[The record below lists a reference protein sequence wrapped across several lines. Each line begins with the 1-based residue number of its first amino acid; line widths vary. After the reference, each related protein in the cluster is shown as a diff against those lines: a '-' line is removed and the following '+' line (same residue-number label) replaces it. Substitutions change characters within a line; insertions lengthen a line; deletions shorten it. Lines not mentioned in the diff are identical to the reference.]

1 MPAEYH
7 IQSTLEFTVNT
18 SHDGQRLDLFL
29 TGCCQGVIPGSSRS
43 MLQNLVRKGLV
54 EVDDKPRKIGYRLRG
69 GQQVS
74 LQVPAPE
81 PIALVPEPV
90 PFEVLFEDDDIIV
103 ISKPPG
109 VVVHPACGHKTG
121 TLVHGL
127 LYHCHDLSGI
137 NGTIRPGIVHRLDK
151 DTSGVMIAAKH
162 DAAHQALVAQFKA
175 KTVKK
180 IYLALIDGQ
189 VRPADGSL
197 HTLIGRHPVHRRKMA
212 VCSASGREAI
222 TCWRTLHTFQGSLSL
237 LEIRIR
243 TGRTHQI
250 RVHMAY
256 QGTPVAGDTLY
267 GHKKSSFNALG
278 ISRQML
284 HAWHLSF
291 KHPMSGAP
299 LAFTASLW
307 PDMASVIEGLDG
319 LREDNNDHS

>member
-1 MPAEYH
+1 MPVEH
-7 IQSTLEFTVNT
+7 RIQNTLEFIVQA

-29 TGCCQGVIPGSSRS
+29 TTCCEGLIPGSSRS

-54 EVDDKPRKIGYRLRG
+54 VVNDKRRKTGYRLRSG
-69 GQQVS
+69 EQIS

-90 PFEVLFEDDDIIV
+90 PFEVLFEDNDIIV

-127 LYHCHDLSGI
+127 LYHCADLSGI
-137 NGTIRPGIVHRLDK
+137 NGAIRPGIVHRLDK

-175 KTVKK
+175 KTIKK
-180 IYLALIDGQ
+180 IYLALIDGW
-189 VRPADGSL
+189 VRPPEGRL
-197 HTLIGRHPVHRRKMA
+197 HTLIGRHSVHRRKMA
-212 VCSASGREAI
+212 VRSTAGREAV
-222 TCWRTLHTFQGSLSL
+222 TSWRTLRVFQDSFSL
-237 LEIRIR
+237 LEVWIS

-256 QGTPVAGDTLY
+256 QGTPVAGDVLY
-267 GHKKSSFNALG
+267 GHKKSSFSSLG
-278 ISRQML
+278 INRQML

-291 KHPMSGAP
+291 KHPMNGAA
-299 LAFTASLW
+299 LTFTAALW
-307 PDMASVIEGLDG
+307 PDMASVIEGLG
-319 LREDNNDHS
+319 GWESNDECL

>member
-1 MPAEYH
+1 MPVEYR
-7 IQSTLEFTVNT
+7 IQNTLEFTVQA

-29 TGCCQGVIPGSSRS
+29 ASCCEGLIPGSSRS

-54 EVDDKPRKIGYRLRG
+54 VVDDKKRKTGYRLRSG
-69 GQQVS
+69 EQIC
-74 LQVPAPE
+74 LRVPAPE
-81 PIALVPEPV
+81 PVALVPEPV

-127 LYHCHDLSGI
+127 LYHCADLSGI
-137 NGTIRPGIVHRLDK
+137 NGTVRPGIVHRLDK

-180 IYLALIDGQ
+180 IYLALIDGRA
-189 VRPADGSL
+189 RPPEGCL
-197 HTLIGRHPVHRRKMA
+197 RTLIGRHPVHRRKMA
-212 VCSASGREAI
+212 VRSTVGREAV
-222 TCWRTLHTFQGSLSL
+222 TDWRTLRVFQGHLSL
-237 LEIRIR
+237 LEVRIS

-267 GHKKSSFNALG
+267 GHKKASFTSLG
-278 ISRQML
+278 ITRQML
-284 HAWHLSF
+284 HARHISF
-291 KHPMSGAP
+291 IHPLNGAQ
-299 LAFTASLW
+299 LAFTAALW
-307 PDMASVIEGLDG
+307 PDMASVIEGLG
-319 LREDNNDHS
+319 GWENNDEYS